1 MTENKLD
8 CLFYE
13 LKSENSL
20 ITLINKKQ
28 IVSVVNSGNVWTRI
42 TLTSG
47 DSSNYQCDFPDLQE
61 HLRAVKLDN
70 SV

>member
-13 LKSENSL
+13 MKDEQNL
-20 ITLINKKQ
+20 ITLINKRQ
-28 IVSVVNSGNVWTRI
+28 IVSVVNSSITWTNI

-47 DSSNYQCDFPDLQE
+47 DLTNYQCDFPDLQE
-61 HLRAVKLDN
+61 HLRLVKLD
-70 SV
+70 SFV